1 MEFRCK
7 ISPFL
12 ADSCLFVVCSP
23 GREREAREE
32 RGSIKKKVEE
42 GEGRGRREKAG
53 VERK

>member
-1 MEFRCK
+1 MEFGCK

-32 RGSIKKKVEE
+32 RGRIKKKVEE